1 MIRITLL
8 SDTHGYLDERFIKY
22 LSACDEIWHAGDLGT
37 SDVADQLASLKP
49 LRAVYGN
56 IDGQPLRLQFPVD
69 QRFLLE
75 DVTVWIRHIG
85 GYPGHYEKSVREILL
100 SDPPKLFITG
110 HSHMLRIQYDKQFQ
124 LLHVNPGAAGKYG
137 FHTVQTLVKFIIDN
151 GRIRDMEVVELT
163 RK

>member
-137 FHTVQTLVKFIIDN
+137 FHTVQTLVKFIIDK

>member
-1 MIRITLL
+1 MIRIALL

-22 LSACDEIWHAGDLGT
+22 LGACDEIWHAGDLGT

-69 QRFLLE
+69 QRFMLE

-85 GYPGHYEKSVREILL
+85 GYPGHYEKSVREILHA
-100 SDPPKLFITG
+100 DPPKLFITG
-110 HSHMLRIQYDKQFQ
+110 HSHILRIQYDKQFQ

-137 FHTVQTLVKFIIDN
+137 FHTVQTLVKFIIDT